1 MAEEDKR
8 PLVRISCGD
17 LGQHPYEVERN
28 LQALLKLALR
38 GSAIVLIDEAD
49 TFLAKRAM
57 GGGNRDY
64 YHNTLVSIFL
74 KHLEYF
80 SGVIFLTTNEETGI
94 DEAVKSRVIF
104 LRYGELSTKSR
115 TNIWKN
121 QLSKGQHAP
130 AEEIFQSICEEL
142 GGKYELDGRE
152 IQTLAHLSLT
162 ICRRRKQE
170 VSKEVIQELYDL
182 IYGTRKASPILPHT
196 STP

>member
-8 PLVRISCGD
+8 ALVRISCGD

-38 GSAIVLIDEAD
+38 GSAVVLIDEAD

-57 GGGNRDY
+57 GGGLRDY
-64 YHNTLVSIFL
+64 YHNALVSIFL

-80 SGVIFLTTNEETGI
+80 PGVIFLTTNEETGI
-94 DEAVKSRVIF
+94 DEAVRSRVIF
-104 LRYGELSTKSR
+104 LHYGGLNAKSR

-121 QLSKGQHAP
+121 QLSKGDQAP
-130 AEEIFQSICEEL
+130 AGKIFQSICAEL
-142 GGKYELDGRE
+142 GSKYELDGRE

-162 ICRRRKQE
+162 ICRRRRQGI
-170 VSKEVIQELYDL
+170 SKEIVQQLYDL
-182 IYGTRKASPILPHT
+182 THGTRT
-196 STP
+196 